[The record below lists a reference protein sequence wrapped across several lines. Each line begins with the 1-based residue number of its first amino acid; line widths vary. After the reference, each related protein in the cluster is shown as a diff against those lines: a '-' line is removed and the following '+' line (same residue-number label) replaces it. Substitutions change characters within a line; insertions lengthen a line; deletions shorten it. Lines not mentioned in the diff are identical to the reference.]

1 MCIYRYIIIYLNA
14 ILFPPLG
21 FCTKVCMFT
30 GILTGSVY
38 DDVDLKR
45 NGFPG
50 EALSDNSVLVIKTH
64 DVTPQLY
71 EQAVLLV
78 RHPAGTLLAEYNR
91 RHHGHVGMDPAIT
104 FDTNP
109 GTLWGSY
116 KVVSLPGLGF
126 RLIGCTIARIMV

>member
-1 MCIYRYIIIYLNA
+1 
-14 ILFPPLG
+14 
-21 FCTKVCMFT
+21 MFT

-109 GTLWGSY
+109 GTLWGSFKGTPSIPETY
-116 KVVSLPGLGF
+116 LLSSVAWGLNLRVG
-126 RLIGCTIARIMV
+126 